1 MVWMCLCFS
10 CRRKDATS
18 FFWVG
23 FVIASIG
30 YLLRASAEIKMEAN
44 FTHVIRKEK
53 DNTHELVTTGVYSI
67 FRHPSYTGWFYYCI
81 GREILL
87 LNPVTFVIATVSTW
101 FVMYYRIAW
110 GVGDGGDL

>member
-10 CRRKDATS
+10 CRRKDATN

-44 FTHVIRKEK
+44 FTHVFRKDK
-53 DNTHELVTTGVYSI
+53 DNTHELVTTGVYP
-67 FRHPSYTGWFYYCI
+67 FQTPFVYGLV
-81 GREILL
+81 LL
-87 LNPVTFVIATVSTW
+87 LYWEGDPPFESSNVCHCNCVYVVCHVLS
-101 FVMYYRIAW
+101 YC
-110 GVGDGGDL
+110 VGSWRWR